1 MGLNMDMIL
10 RIMIYDD
17 IWVYEYGYDYMNMDM
32 DLNNVYN
39 IYIYLGKL

>member
-17 IWVYEYGYDYMNMDM
+17 IWEYEYGYDYMNMDM

-39 IYIYLGKL
+39 IYIYISG